1 MAKFTDTLTEAH
13 KTFIQKQKLFF
24 TGTAALE
31 ADSRINVSPKG
42 FDAFRVIS
50 SEEVAYMDLIGS
62 GNETSAHTLQN
73 SRITIMFCSFDKVPN
88 ILRIYG
94 KGSVVLP
101 GSADWEK
108 YAPHFE
114 LEPNTRQLIVI
125 KVTSVQTSCGFGVP
139 IYEHKGGREQFAK
152 WTEKKGEEGM
162 KQYIEEKNQQS
173 IDGLETDWAKRLK
186 GEKV

>member
-1 MAKFTDTLTEAH
+1 MAKFTDSLTEAH
-13 KTFIQKQKLFF
+13 QTFIQKQKMFF

-50 SEEVAYMDLIGS
+50 PTEVAYMDLIGS

-73 SRITIMFCSFDKVPN
+73 ARITLMFCSFDKVPN

-94 KGSVVLP
+94 KGAAVLP
-101 GSADWEK
+101 GTKDWEK
-108 YAPHFE
+108 YAPHFS
-114 LEPNTRQLIVI
+114 LEPNTRQLIV
-125 KVTSVQTSCGFGVP
+125 VQVESVQTSCGFGVP

-162 KQYIEEKNQQS
+162 KQYIEEKNQVS
-173 IDGLETDWAKRLK
+173 IDGLRTDWAERLAT
-186 GEKV
+186 ENS